1 VNVLVAFLEA
11 YFDESYSDKTPR
23 ILAVAGYIF
32 EKRARQ
38 EFSLELKALLDRY
51 SLPYFHMVDCG
62 PGNPPFNHLD
72 KPERIEIATQMIAL
86 IRRYALFG
94 VGYAINQD
102 DHSSLFPDGF
112 FPEGLT
118 HYGDPYSYCSYTCLT
133 VIQQWI
139 NKNRFDGQVGYFFEA
154 GHASAPK
161 FTALM
166 NQVLNDP
173 NLRQGLRYGAHGFV
187 PKICRPVQAA
197 DMLAYLHYKDLKDAF
212 SSKRPR
218 RKDFIA
224 LIEGYP
230 VETKFADRSHL
241 EFMRDQIK
249 DLFERRPLVTGLW
262 GNWMPF
268 VARWMS

>member
-1 VNVLVAFLEA
+1 VAFLEA

-32 EKRARQ
+32 EKGACL
-38 EFSLELKALLDRY
+38 EFGLELKALLDRY

-72 KPERIEIATQMIAL
+72 KDQRTEVATQMIAL

-94 VGYAINQD
+94 VAYAINQD

-112 FPEGLT
+112 FPKWLS
-118 HYGDPYSYCSYTCLT
+118 HHGDPYSYCCYTCLAA
-133 VIQQWI
+133 IQHWI
-139 NKNRFDGQVGYFFEA
+139 DKNRFDGQVGYFFEA

-166 NQVLNDP
+166 NQVLNTP
-173 NLRQGLRYGAHGFV
+173 NLLQGLRHGAHGFV
-187 PKICRPVQAA
+187 PKTCSPVQAA

-212 SSKRPR
+212 SSKPRPR

-224 LIEGYP
+224 LIEGCP
-230 VETKFADRSHL
+230 VETKFANRSHL

-249 DLFERRPLVTGLW
+249 DLLERRPLVTGLW
-262 GNWMPF
+262 GNWTPF
-268 VARWMS
+268 VARWMN